1 VNDAPITQVRAI
13 AVVLPSLIAGA
24 EITAPIDRHDRY
36 RRRRSSWYG
45 MMAPVLVEIE
55 CADGSTGFGITNGS
69 SAVASVFNG
78 HLSRFLIGE
87 RPENLAS
94 LWDICYRAIQPY
106 GPDGLAMMALS
117 GIDLALW
124 DLVGKR
130 AGRPVYELLGGKVRD
145 RVPAYASGN
154 DAPWLESI
162 GFSFIKLSMQAGP
175 WDDGDAIAIATN
187 VGIIERGRRGVSES
201 TTLMADA
208 WMGWTVDFATR
219 MAGALAPLG
228 LRWLEEPLAPDDFD
242 RHAGVRRTLGGTSIA
257 TGEHLYTPSAF
268 RRLIESGGVD
278 IIQPDAAWC
287 GGITGLRQ
295 IAALAAAHGIEVLPH
310 LGGLPW
316 GLHFVIS
323 NVGSSMAEWY
333 VGTLPG
339 QEFDS
344 APSLY
349 TGQAVPID
357 GWIAPTNA
365 PGFGIEIDREIV
377 EKYGRK
383 H

>member
-1 VNDAPITQVRAI
+1 MSGPPITRVRAI
-13 AVVLPSLIAGA
+13 AIDLPSLIAGA

-36 RRRRSSWYG
+36 RHRRSSWYG
-45 MMAPVLVEIE
+45 MMSPVLVSID
-55 CADGSTGFGITNGS
+55 CSDGTSGFGITNGS
-69 SAVASVFNG
+69 SAVASIVND

-87 RPENLAS
+87 IPENLAS
-94 LWDICYRAIQPY
+94 LWDVCYRAIQPY

-124 DLVGKR
+124 DLLGKR
-130 AGRPVYELLGGKVRD
+130 TQRPVYELIGGKVRE

-154 DAPWLESI
+154 DAAWLESL

-175 WDDGDAIAIATN
+175 WDGGNAIATN
-187 VGIIERGRRGVSES
+187 VGIIERGKREVS
-201 TTLMADA
+201 TGTCLMADA
-208 WMGWTVDFATR
+208 WMGWTVDFAIR
-219 MAGALAPLG
+219 MARELAPYE

-242 RHAGVRRTLGGTSIA
+242 RHLSIRDTLGATSIA
-257 TGEHLYTPSAF
+257 TGEHLYTLTAF
-268 RRLIESGGVD
+268 RRLIASGGVD

-295 IAALAAAHGIEVLPH
+295 ITALAAAHGIEVLPH

-323 NVGSSMAEWY
+323 NVNSTMAEWY

-339 QEFDS
+339 QNLDA
-344 APSLY
+344 APSIY
-349 TGQAVPID
+349 TGQAVPVD
-357 GWIAPTNA
+357 GWIAPIDS
-365 PGFGIEIDREIV
+365 PGFGVEIDWDIV

-383 H
+383 N